1 MLGEFIEGCVV
12 SQLGTGTVQRVRP
25 AAGTSLGRE
34 AEGAARFGTAE
45 LCPVGE

>member
-1 MLGEFIEGCVV
+1 MLGEFIERCAV

-25 AAGTSLGRE
+25 AAGTPRGLE
-34 AEGAARFGTAE
+34 AEGAAKFGVAE